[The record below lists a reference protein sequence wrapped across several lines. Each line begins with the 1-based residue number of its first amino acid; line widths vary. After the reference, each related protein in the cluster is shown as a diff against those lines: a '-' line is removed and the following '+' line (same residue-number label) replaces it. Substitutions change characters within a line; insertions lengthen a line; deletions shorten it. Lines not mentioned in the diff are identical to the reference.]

1 MQLYDATVTR
11 KSQLDP
17 RRVAT
22 RTSMNS
28 SCSRVPTPSATILR
42 PRFACAPEDRLDRGV
57 PRIGL
62 EIGDDEMSIFRVS
75 IGKCF
80 RCVSDE

>member
-17 RRVAT
+17 SRVAA
-22 RTSMNS
+22 RTSRNS
-28 SCSRVPTPSATILR
+28 SRSRVPTPSATILR
-42 PRFACAPEDRLDRGV
+42 PRLVWAPEDRLGRGV
-57 PRIGL
+57 RRIGL
-62 EIGDDEMSIFRVS
+62 EIGDDEMSIFHVS